1 MGLFWTEMGD
11 SAQTRLKQ
19 IRDALLA
26 LHKALIDAER
36 VSYEQTIGR
45 IKSPNHFLEL
55 LMGDP
60 WFAWLQP
67 MSQLIVA
74 MDEALEEKDAPLTD
88 GAVAAMA
95 SQTRLLLQVSEEGD
109 GTSKHYFEALQ
120 RDPGVVL
127 AHAEVAK
134 LVNPKSKKS

>member
-1 MGLFWTEMGD
+1 MTD

-19 IRDALLA
+19 IRDSLLA

-36 VSYEQTIGR
+36 VSYEQAIGR

-55 LMGDP
+55 LMHDP

-74 MDEALEEKDAPLTD
+74 MDEALEEKDAPLSDSAVD
-88 GAVAAMA
+88 GMTN
-95 SQTRLLLQVSEEGD
+95 QTRLLLRVSEEGE
-109 GTSKHYFEALQ
+109 GASKQYFDALQ
-120 RDPGVVL
+120 GDPGVVL

-134 LVNPKSKKS
+134 LLKPPSKKS